1 MAMITTED
9 AAARLNVTTRRV
21 VQMIGAG
28 RLKAKRYGHIWL
40 VDERNLAPLAD
51 RRPGRPR
58 TGTKN
63 G

>member
-1 MAMITTED
+1 MMTTND
-9 AAARLNVTTRRV
+9 AAARLNVSTRRV

-28 RLKAKRYGHIWL
+28 RLKAKKIGRDWL
-40 VDERNLAPLAD
+40 IDERHLAAVAD

-58 TGTKN
+58 TRTKN